1 LGQRGHA
8 KKRFLAFKRANA
20 IVFTGAV
27 VFTLDHLFLFDSYFL
42 SFLGVST
49 AYAEWKRLIG
59 PKMDWFLFF
68 FHSR

>member
-1 LGQRGHA
+1 LGQRGND

-27 VFTLDHLFLFDSYFL
+27 VFIDHLFLFDSYFL

-68 FHSR
+68 FPF